1 MEQIHKRSAYR
12 ITVALRAQLE
22 WAGAESGARQ
32 GESGPAVVTTLS
44 GGGAQVFLRQLPSRD
59 ILELTLSTPE
69 GFVEEQAK
77 RRQPGRDTTRLPVP
91 RQGNPTGAAARRQ
104 SHLAGIRA
112 HVVETR
118 VT

>member
-1 MEQIHKRSAYR
+1 VEQIHKRSAYR

-22 WAGAESGARQ
+22 RAGAESGARQ
-32 GESGPAVVTTLS
+32 GESGPAVVTNLS
-44 GGGAQVFLRQLPSRD
+44 GGSLAA
-59 ILELTLSTPE
+59 TPQ
-69 GFVEEQAK
+69 GF
-77 RRQPGRDTTRLPVP
+77 P
-91 RQGNPTGAAARRQ
+91 RQGNPSGAAARRQ